1 MEVNVSFNQLDC
13 PKFEP
18 SDDHFIKQWA
28 FWTDGVTKTIV
39 AILGIIGN
47 IVAIRVL
54 TRVSM
59 RNSFNL
65 LLVTLALIDST
76 YLVGAILE
84 SLRKRFHVESDL
96 QLVMF
101 PYFLYPLNSIAL
113 TASIFMTVA
122 IALERYIA
130 VHYPLDYNR
139 AMNDLGAMQ
148 RRLLKYVIPVIFF
161 SVAFNLTKFLESE
174 VAYQNVTNT
183 LTNTTQSKPFLQVTE
198 LRTNPIFSA
207 YSNWSRLI
215 VIGIVPFLKLVFFN
229 WNIFKVRWRAMPP
242 NGARYGLVCT
252 YTI

>member
-1 MEVNVSFNQLDC
+1 MEVNMSLDQLDC

-47 IVAIRVL
+47 VVAIRVL
-54 TRVSM
+54 LRVSM

-84 SLRKRFHVESDL
+84 SLRKRFQLESDL

-130 VHYPLDYNR
+130 VHYPLDYN
-139 AMNDLGAMQ
+139 MV
-148 RRLLKYVIPVIFF
+148 RRSLQG
-161 SVAFNLTKFLESE
+161 LE
-174 VAYQNVTNT
+174 
-183 LTNTTQSKPFLQVTE
+183 
-198 LRTNPIFSA
+198 
-207 YSNWSRLI
+207 
-215 VIGIVPFLKLVFFN
+215 
-229 WNIFKVRWRAMPP
+229 
-242 NGARYGLVCT
+242 NGNCALS
-252 YTI
+252 